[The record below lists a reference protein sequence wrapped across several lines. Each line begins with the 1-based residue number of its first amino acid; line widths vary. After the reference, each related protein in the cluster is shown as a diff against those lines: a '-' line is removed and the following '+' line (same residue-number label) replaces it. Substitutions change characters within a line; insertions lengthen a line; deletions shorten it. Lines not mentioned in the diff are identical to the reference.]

1 MMQSSLALQRLPGGE
16 AVVRLADEAATLAL
30 GPRLGLALRPGLKV
44 YLRGELGSGKT
55 TLVRGALR
63 ALGYRGRVK
72 SPTFALVEVYRVSSL
87 YLYHFDFY
95 RFENPQEWRDAGFRE
110 HFAGPGVCL
119 VEWPERAGGL
129 LPAPDLSVT
138 LEHEHGDGRIARLR
152 SGSEQGNQCLDQI
165 TQ

>member
-30 GPRLGLALRPGLKV
+30 GQRLGLVLRPGLKV

-95 RFENPQEWRDAGFRE
+95 RFKNPQEWGDAGFRE
-110 HFAGPGVCL
+110 QFGGPGVCL
-119 VEWPERAGGL
+119 VEWPEKAAGM
-129 LPAPDLSVT
+129 LPAADLT
-138 LEHEHGDGRIARLR
+138 IALEHDGSGRIARLT
-152 SGSEQGNQCLDQI
+152 SASEQGKQCLERI
-165 TQ
+165 IH